1 MPRPPPP
8 ATALISTGKPI
19 WWASSIAS
27 ASLPTGPS
35 LPGTVGM
42 PSSRA
47 VALATIL
54 SPIRRMCSGD
64 GPMKMK
70 PCSST
75 IWAKS
80 AFSER
85 KP

>member
-19 WWASSIAS
+19 PSASSIAS
-27 ASLPTGPS
+27 ASVPMAPS

-42 PSSRA
+42 PSSLA

-54 SPIRRMCSGD
+54 SPISRMCSGV
-64 GPMKMK
+64 GPMKVK

-75 IWAKS
+75 ICAKS
-80 AFSER
+80 AFSDR